1 MIRVVIADD
10 HAVVRTGLSQLVRS
24 ADDLELVGVAE
35 DGDAAV
41 TLAMEQEAD
50 VVLMDLSM
58 PRMDGAA
65 ATRTLLERRP
75 AAQVVILTSFS
86 DRNRILDALDAGAIG
101 YLLKDAEPDVVLDGI
116 RAAARGE
123 SPLAPKAARALLAE
137 RTGRGSGPELSER
150 EQEVL
155 ALVGKGLPNKLI
167 ARKLEISDKTVKAH
181 LTRIFRE
188 LGVDDRT
195 QAALWARE
203 HLSES

>member
-10 HAVVRTGLSQLVRS
+10 HAVVRTGLSQLVSS

-65 ATRTLLERRP
+65 ATRNLLEHRP

-101 YLLKDAEPDVVLDGI
+101 YLLKDAEPDADPGRHSRGGARGVTACPESG
-116 RAAARGE
+116 AGAARGTDR
-123 SPLAPKAARALLAE
+123 SRLRAGAAASASRRCWRSSPKACP
-137 RTGRGSGPELSER
+137 TS
-150 EQEVL
+150 
-155 ALVGKGLPNKLI
+155 
-167 ARKLEISDKTVKAH
+167 
-181 LTRIFRE
+181 
-188 LGVDDRT
+188 
-195 QAALWARE
+195 
-203 HLSES
+203 